1 MTGSQMI
8 PEHPIQEFLW
18 TVILSV
24 YALLVVYLTKYL
36 YEFMVK
42 RKIKEKDAIYY
53 NRKLVHIFAG
63 GVIALV
69 VPILF
74 TSPLFPLLCG
84 LSITG
89 FTFFSHKRGTMLY
102 WFQMKDNLNDVSF
115 CFMWGIAIFVLWLI
129 MDNSWIAIIPPVF
142 MAFGDGI
149 TGIVRNSLFKKRS
162 KHPVGNLF
170 MAAFCIPIG
179 YTLGNIGGMAV
190 GGATAGIVASIVER
204 YEIGPIDD
212 NILITL
218 SSSIVLFLFYF
229 LVNYG

>member
-1 MTGSQMI
+1 MI
-8 PEHPIQEFLW
+8 PEHPIQEFMW

-74 TSPLFPLLCG
+74 TSPLFPLFCG
-84 LSITG
+84 LAITG
-89 FTFFSHKRGTMLY
+89 FTLFSHKRGKMLY

-179 YTLGNIGGMAV
+179 FALGNIGGMAA
-190 GGATAGIVASIVER
+190 GGATAGIVASVMER

-218 SSSIVLFLFYF
+218 SSSIVIFLFYF